1 MGGALN
7 LARSTRLGI
16 AVGLLFAAPVVVA
29 EAPPFE
35 LTGVTFLSSR
45 GAATDVI
52 VRAEEARFRPTADV
66 ADLTTVQARISTG
79 GEDGGGAASRIEI
92 ECDEGTLN
100 LKSHSFWARG
110 NVTGRTN
117 DGREFRSPWARY
129 DHADG
134 LLFTDAPV
142 VMSESGTRI
151 RGGGFRYYVREQRF
165 RLLGGAEVVQEP

>member
-1 MGGALN
+1 MLF
-7 LARSTRLGI
+7 ARGRWIGFTL
-16 AVGLLFAAPVVVA
+16 GLLFAVPAAELWA

-35 LTGVTFLSSR
+35 LSGMTFLSSR
-45 GAATDVI
+45 GGATDVI
-52 VRAEEARFRPTADV
+52 VRADEARFRPSADV

-79 GEDGGGAASRIEI
+79 GAAGSRIEI

-100 LKSHSFWARG
+100 LKSNSFWARG

-117 DGREFRSPWARY
+117 DGREFSSPWARY
-129 DHADG
+129 DHEDG
-134 LLFTDAPV
+134 LQFTDAPV

-151 RGGGFRYYVREQRF
+151 RGGGFRYYVHEQRF